1 MSGADEPV
9 CGAAHLTLPTL
20 RLGPSL
26 SPLKG
31 GEGLVSAGIIL
42 VDASRA
48 IKFSSPDSLALM
60 GEGLGGGG
68 AAGLAGD
75 RVGRRR
81 FPRSTGVVAHKIGKI
96 AAELHLATE
105 LVSLRL
111 TRAQGSPEPP
121 RSCSAVKC
129 EFAHLRRRRDVS
141 SFLDVRGGK
150 HHPLPTLPHQGGGL
164 RGA

>member
-1 MSGADEPV
+1 MGVVRPGSPAIV
-9 CGAAHLTLPTL
+9 LAA
-20 RLGPSL
+20 
-26 SPLKG
+26 
-31 GEGLVSAGIIL
+31 V
-42 VDASRA
+42 ASHDQ
-48 IKFSSPDSLALM
+48 PC
-60 GEGLGGGG
+60 
-68 AAGLAGD
+68 
-75 RVGRRR
+75 
-81 FPRSTGVVAHKIGKI
+81 VVAHKIGKI

-150 HHPLPTLPHQGGGL
+150 HHPSQPSPIKGEGSWDFG
-164 RGA
+164 R